1 MAVEFQQE
9 GAAGEEPIPEAAP
22 GKRFASAGR
31 SFYAAD
37 TADNILFGA
46 SLFAR
51 QIAVPHED
59 VRESLSPSFY
69 SDEAMED
76 VCRSAIPCS
85 GMRKQ
90 DVSFPR
96 FAGKRRDN
104 NRVFVA
110 FDKRPHTN
118 TGRGETHLFFFRD

>member
-1 MAVEFQQE
+1 M
-9 GAAGEEPIPEAAP
+9 PEATP
-22 GKRFASAGR
+22 GKRFAPAGR

-51 QIAVPHED
+51 QIAVPHKD
-59 VRESLSPSFY
+59 VRESLSCFVALY
-69 SDEAMED
+69 ADEAMED
-76 VCRSAIPCS
+76 VCRSAIPCF
-85 GMRKQ
+85 GPRKQ

-118 TGRGETHLFFFRD
+118 TGRGETHLFLFRD

>member
-1 MAVEFQQE
+1 M
-9 GAAGEEPIPEAAP
+9 PEAAS
-22 GKRFASAGR
+22 GKRFAPAGR

-59 VRESLSPSFY
+59 VRESLSCFVALY

-76 VCRSAIPCS
+76 VGRSAIPCF

-90 DVSFPR
+90 DVSFSR
-96 FAGKRRDN
+96 FAGERRDN

-110 FDKRPHTN
+110 FDKRSHTN
-118 TGRGETHLFFFRD
+118 AGRGETHLFFFRD

>member
-9 GAAGEEPIPEAAP
+9 GAAGKKPMPEAAP

-76 VCRSAIPCS
+76 VGRSAIPRF

-90 DVSFPR
+90 DVSFSR
-96 FAGKRRDN
+96 FAGERRDY

-118 TGRGETHLFFFRD
+118 AGRSETHLFFFRD

>member
-1 MAVEFQQE
+1 M
-9 GAAGEEPIPEAAP
+9 PEATS

-51 QIAVPHED
+51 QIAISHED
-59 VRESLSPSFY
+59 VERFSCFVALY
-69 SDEAMED
+69 ANEAMED
-76 VCRSAIPCS
+76 VCRSAVKRFCL
-85 GMRKQ
+85 RKQ
-90 DVSFPR
+90 DVSFSR
-96 FAGKRRDN
+96 FAGERRDN
-104 NRVFVA
+104 NRVFIA